1 MTTCKNCG
9 HESHCGVT
17 LTKEFIK
24 QRDKGPEGSI
34 EVCKNCRC
42 EKCSRP
48 DWGQENQML
57 EGFNRLNGQY
67 GFNTINCN
75 RCQHECH
82 CDNLVCFEAI
92 GVGMTDKNMP
102 CGCSVCECTSQKPYP
117 I

>member
-17 LTKEFIK
+17 LTKEFRK

-48 DWGQENQML
+48 DWGQENQMAWWP
-57 EGFNRLNGQY
+57 ENPK
-67 GFNTINCN
+67 CSK
-75 RCQHECH
+75 CQHECH
-82 CDNLVCFEAI
+82 CDNLVCSHPM

-102 CGCSVCECTSQKPYP
+102 CGCGVCECTSQEPYP